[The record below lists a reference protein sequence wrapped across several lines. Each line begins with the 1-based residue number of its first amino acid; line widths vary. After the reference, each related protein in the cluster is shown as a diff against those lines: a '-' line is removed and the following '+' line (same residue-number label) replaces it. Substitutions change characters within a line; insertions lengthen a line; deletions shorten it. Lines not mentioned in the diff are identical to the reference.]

1 MSGSTRTKRRAIYTI
16 AIVIAVIFLILV
28 ITPFFIDADRF
39 RPEIQQVL
47 SEKLGRNV
55 QIGHLSAS
63 LISGSLKAEQ
73 ITIADDP
80 AFSLEPFVTAKTLS
94 VGVDVIPLIFSRELR
109 VHSIELGEPQL
120 QLLRTAGG
128 EWNFASL
135 GASLRSGAGGDPP
148 ADPASDPPASSAAGL
163 NSFSVDKLRIS
174 DGTIAFG
181 RAGERTRLSYRSV
194 AITATNVSETAA
206 FPVTFDAR
214 TPSGGRL
221 SLNANVGPIG
231 NGDANR
237 MPFEGKMK
245 ATNVPAPDVQNLLA
259 VLGYALPQ
267 GSSLKGGTINA
278 DLGLHG
284 PLERLV
290 TNGPVQLS
298 NVTLAGF
305 SLASKL
311 AAALGNPGA
320 ATGNDTLIQVASSNL
335 RYAPEGVRA
344 DNLNIVVPTIGSV
357 TGAGTVAANNA
368 LDFQLVAKLAGNSP
382 LAAFTKLPI
391 FGKSGGIPFRVRG
404 TTSKPEVVP
413 ELGGLA
419 GNPLQQLAKPNQQG
433 GIGGLIGGLFKKKK
447 PQQQPQPHQP
457 Q

>member
-1 MSGSTRTKRRAIYTI
+1 MSSDTRSKRKAIYTI
-16 AIVIAVIFLILV
+16 LIVILVIFLILI

-55 QIGHLSAS
+55 EIGHLSAS

-80 AFSLEPFVTAKTLS
+80 AFSRGPFVTAKTLS
-94 VGVDVIPLIFSRELR
+94 VGVAVIPLIFSRELR
-109 VHSIELGEPQL
+109 VHSIELGEPQV
-120 QLLRTAGG
+120 QLLRTASG

-135 GASLRSGAGGDPP
+135 GAPLRSDPPTDPP
-148 ADPASDPPASSAAGL
+148 ADPKGDPAASSSSAAAL
-163 NSFSVDKLRIS
+163 TNFSVDKLKIS
-174 DGTIAFG
+174 NGTIAFG
-181 RAGERTRLSYRSV
+181 RAGKRTRLAYRSV
-194 AITATNVSETAA
+194 DITATNVSESAP
-206 FPVTFDAR
+206 FPILFDAR
-214 TPSGGRL
+214 TPGGGKL
-221 SLNANVGPIG
+221 SVTANVGPIG

-245 ATNVPAPDVQNLLA
+245 AASVPAPDVENLLA
-259 VLGYALPQ
+259 VLGYNLPE

-278 DLGLHG
+278 NLALHG

-290 TNGPVQLS
+290 TDGPVQLN

-311 AAALGNPGA
+311 ATALGSAGS
-320 ATGNDTLIQVASSNL
+320 ATGSDTLIQVASSNL

-344 DNLNIVVPTIGSV
+344 NDLNIVVPTIGSV

-368 LDFQLVAKLAGNSP
+368 LDFRLVAKLAGNSS
-382 LAAFTKLPI
+382 LAALTKLPL
-391 FGKSGGIPFRVRG
+391 FSKSGGVPFRIRG
-404 TTSKPEVVP
+404 TTAKPEVVP

-419 GNPLQQLAKPNQQG
+419 GNPLQQLTNPNQKG
-433 GIGGLIGGLFKKKK
+433 GIGGLLGGLVKKKK
-447 PQQQPQPHQP
+447 PQQKPQQ
-457 Q
+457 

>member
-1 MSGSTRTKRRAIYTI
+1 MSSSTRSRRKAIYTI
-16 AIVIAVIFLILV
+16 LIVIVVIFLILV

-55 QIGHLSAS
+55 EIGHLSAS

-73 ITIADDP
+73 ITIADNP
-80 AFSLEPFVTAKTLS
+80 VFSREPFVTAKTLS
-94 VGVDVIPLIFSRELR
+94 VGVSVIPLIFSRELR
-109 VHSIELGEPQL
+109 VHSIELGEPQV
-120 QLLRTAGG
+120 QLLRTAAG

-135 GASLRSGAGGDPP
+135 GAPLQSHPAGDPP
-148 ADPASDPPASSAAGL
+148 AGPTDDPPTPAPAGL
-163 NSFSVDKLRIS
+163 NSFSVDKLKIS
-174 DGTIAFG
+174 NGTIAFG
-181 RAGERTRLSYRSV
+181 RAGERTRLAYRSV
-194 AITATNVSETAA
+194 DITATNVSETAA

-214 TPSGGRL
+214 TPSGGKL
-221 SLNANVGPIG
+221 SLTANVGPIG

-259 VLGYALPQ
+259 VLGYSLPE
-267 GSSLKGGTINA
+267 GSSLKGGTISA

-311 AAALGNPGA
+311 AAALGNADA

-344 DNLNIVVPTIGSV
+344 DDLNIVVPTIGSV
-357 TGAGTVAANNA
+357 TGAGTVATNND
-368 LDFQLVAKLAGNSP
+368 LNFELVAKLAGNSS
-382 LAAFTKLPI
+382 LAALTKLPI
-391 FGKSGGIPFRVRG
+391 FGKSGGIPFRIRG

-413 ELGGLA
+413 ELGGMV
-419 GNPLQQLAKPNQQG
+419 GNPLKQLTNPNQQG
-433 GIGGLIGGLFKKKK
+433 GIGGLLGGLLKKKK
-447 PQQQPQPHQP
+447 PQQQPQQP